1 MQIVVL
7 DHQILI
13 QGGPRGG
20 ASNDQESNFSPHKSS
35 EGSIFFTPTKK
46 WIPEIEHVH
55 LSAGICNTVETLPE
69 MLYFRYLNCL
79 SSHLHF
85 QFKRGIQP

>member
-1 MQIVVL
+1 MVVLGIAYEVQIVVL
-7 DHQILI
+7 NHQNLI

-46 WIPEIEHVH
+46 MDSLNRVCT
-55 LSAGICNTVETLPE
+55 S
-69 MLYFRYLNCL
+69 FSRYL
-79 SSHLHF
+79 
-85 QFKRGIQP
+85 

>member
-1 MQIVVL
+1 MKLKKNLVVSTYRVQIVVL
-7 DHQILI
+7 NHQNLI

-46 WIPEIEHVH
+46 WTP
-55 LSAGICNTVETLPE
+55 
-69 MLYFRYLNCL
+69 
-79 SSHLHF
+79 
-85 QFKRGIQP
+85 